1 MMQVVTDITVIEM
14 KRWASIASLCWCV
27 CLYL

>member
-1 MMQVVTDITVIEM
+1 MQVVTDITVIER
-14 KRWASIASLCWCV
+14 KRWWSTASLCWCV